1 MCGLLVHPSPLFLAT
16 LPLNPSQDF
25 FSPSSRTPTSI
36 QSFLW
41 RLFVWIVKKAGFI
54 SFSFRMP
61 YIVDAYNTIVCS
73 TGNLSFMCCRQSLA
87 EKNYF
92 LNLELDDI
100 TILHTCVHRATP
112 RT

>member
-1 MCGLLVHPSPLFLAT
+1 MCGLRVHPSPLFLAT

-25 FSPSSRTPTSI
+25 FSSSSRTPTSI

-61 YIVDAYNTIVCS
+61 YIVDASDNCVRS
-73 TGNLSFMCCRQSLA
+73 TSRIRCHHNF
-87 EKNYF
+87 
-92 LNLELDDI
+92 I
-100 TILHTCVHRATP
+100 
-112 RT
+112 